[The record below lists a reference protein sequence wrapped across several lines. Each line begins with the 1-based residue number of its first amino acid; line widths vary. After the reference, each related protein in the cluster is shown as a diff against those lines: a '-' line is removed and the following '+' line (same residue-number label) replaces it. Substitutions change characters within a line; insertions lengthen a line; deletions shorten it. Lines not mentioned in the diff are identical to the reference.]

1 MLRRGKILGLRG
13 ADLNLRCRCERPD
26 ESCPPVAKLS
36 NPVQYSVRERH
47 NVRQYSPC
55 PNCNGSNRGLFR
67 GLLNL
72 VSWMELLSS
81 RQLPSKI
88 LFSPR
93 APKSLAP
100 CSSRGPVVID
110 GHVEG
115 EITGQDKITVGENG
129 FVTANKI
136 SAASIV
142 IAGAVKVNT
151 IASRRIEILP
161 TGKVWSDL
169 ASPVLSIHEGARFE
183 GQAFARE
190 AQGTP
195 EDSKAPPGESG
206 G

>member
-1 MLRRGKILGLRG
+1 MWRTAMLMKRNLAFPAIR
-13 ADLNLRCRCERPD
+13 LNLGIAFNAVTSRLGGREGSEAMKPELQRIEPRVISWASQSGKLD
-26 ESCPPVAKLS
+26 GVA
-36 NPVQYSVRERH
+36 E
-47 NVRQYSPC
+47 
-55 PNCNGSNRGLFR
+55 
-67 GLLNL
+67 
-72 VSWMELLSS
+72 LSS
-81 RQLPSKI
+81 ATKQDSI
-88 LFSPR
+88 LAKGTEIIGTLFFE
-93 APKSLAP
+93 
-100 CSSRGPVVID
+100 GPVVID

-142 IAGAVKVNT
+142 ITGAVKVNT

-161 TGKVWSDL
+161 TGKVWGDL

-195 EDSKAPPGESG
+195 EDSKVPPGESG